1 MDIKITKE
9 ELTITQKKEVKDAY
23 KIITNKYPDGLLRV
37 NDLKIAMMGLGLN
50 PSNDEIDRIITQLKL
65 SKKLKKEDT
74 LETMTFDEFYD
85 NVHFR
90 VINKKYNFDKESEKM
105 FELITDE
112 KNKYITE
119 KNIQDLADH
128 FEVKDKKEEIEKIA
142 MMGLGLNPSNDEI
155 DRIITQLKL
164 SKKLKKEDKLETMTF
179 DEFYDTVHFR
189 IINKKL
195 NFEKESEKMFGL
207 ITEQKNDF
215 ITEKNIKSLADHFEV
230 KEKNEDIKKI
240 VKVADVDKDGK
251 ITYKDFVEILK
262 HSNYT

>member
-1 MDIKITKE
+1 MAKKVKKDEKKEMVNHPSHYGGDTTYECIKVLKAWMSKE
-9 ELTITQKKEVKDAY
+9 ELSITQKKEVKDAY

-37 NDLKIAMMGLGLN
+37 DDL
-50 PSNDEIDRIITQLKL
+50 
-65 SKKLKKEDT
+65 
-74 LETMTFDEFYD
+74 
-85 NVHFR
+85 
-90 VINKKYNFDKESEKM
+90 
-105 FELITDE
+105 
-112 KNKYITE
+112 
-119 KNIQDLADH
+119 
-128 FEVKDKKEEIEKIA
+128 KIA

>member
-128 FEVKDKKEEIEKIA
+128 FEVKDNKEEIEKIA
-142 MMGLGLNPSNDEI
+142 KAS
-155 DRIITQLKL
+155 
-164 SKKLKKEDKLETMTF
+164 
-179 DEFYDTVHFR
+179 
-189 IINKKL
+189 
-195 NFEKESEKMFGL
+195 
-207 ITEQKNDF
+207 
-215 ITEKNIKSLADHFEV
+215 
-230 KEKNEDIKKI
+230 
-240 VKVADVDKDGK
+240 DVDKDGK
-251 ITYKDFVEILK
+251 ISYKDFVEVLK
-262 HSNYT
+262 HANY

>member
-105 FELITDE
+105 FELITD
-112 KNKYITE
+112 
-119 KNIQDLADH
+119 
-128 FEVKDKKEEIEKIA
+128 
-142 MMGLGLNPSNDEI
+142 
-155 DRIITQLKL
+155 
-164 SKKLKKEDKLETMTF
+164 
-179 DEFYDTVHFR
+179 
-189 IINKKL
+189 
-195 NFEKESEKMFGL
+195 
-207 ITEQKNDF
+207 QKNDF

>member
-112 KNKYITE
+112 KNKFITE

-128 FEVKDKKEEIEKIA
+128 FEVKDKKEDIEKIA
-142 MMGLGLNPSNDEI
+142 KAS
-155 DRIITQLKL
+155 
-164 SKKLKKEDKLETMTF
+164 
-179 DEFYDTVHFR
+179 
-189 IINKKL
+189 
-195 NFEKESEKMFGL
+195 
-207 ITEQKNDF
+207 
-215 ITEKNIKSLADHFEV
+215 
-230 KEKNEDIKKI
+230 
-240 VKVADVDKDGK
+240 DVDKDGK
-251 ITYKDFVEILK
+251 ISYKDFVEVLK
-262 HSNYT
+262 HANY

>member
-1 MDIKITKE
+1 MRKE
-9 ELTITQKKEVKDAY
+9 ELSISQKKEVKDAY

-142 MMGLGLNPSNDEI
+142 KAS
-155 DRIITQLKL
+155 
-164 SKKLKKEDKLETMTF
+164 
-179 DEFYDTVHFR
+179 
-189 IINKKL
+189 
-195 NFEKESEKMFGL
+195 
-207 ITEQKNDF
+207 
-215 ITEKNIKSLADHFEV
+215 
-230 KEKNEDIKKI
+230 
-240 VKVADVDKDGK
+240 DVDKDGK
-251 ITYKDFVEILK
+251 ISYKDFVEVLK
-262 HSNYT
+262 HANY

>member
-1 MDIKITKE
+1 MNIKKRKE
-9 ELTITQKKEVKDAY
+9 ELSITQKKEVKDAY

-37 NDLKIAMMGLGLN
+37 DDL
-50 PSNDEIDRIITQLKL
+50 
-65 SKKLKKEDT
+65 
-74 LETMTFDEFYD
+74 
-85 NVHFR
+85 
-90 VINKKYNFDKESEKM
+90 
-105 FELITDE
+105 
-112 KNKYITE
+112 
-119 KNIQDLADH
+119 
-128 FEVKDKKEEIEKIA
+128 KIA

>member
-128 FEVKDKKEEIEKIA
+128 FEVKDKKEDIEKIA
-142 MMGLGLNPSNDEI
+142 KAS
-155 DRIITQLKL
+155 
-164 SKKLKKEDKLETMTF
+164 
-179 DEFYDTVHFR
+179 
-189 IINKKL
+189 
-195 NFEKESEKMFGL
+195 
-207 ITEQKNDF
+207 
-215 ITEKNIKSLADHFEV
+215 
-230 KEKNEDIKKI
+230 
-240 VKVADVDKDGK
+240 DVDKDGK
-251 ITYKDFVEILK
+251 ISYKDFVQVLK
-262 HSNYT
+262 HANY